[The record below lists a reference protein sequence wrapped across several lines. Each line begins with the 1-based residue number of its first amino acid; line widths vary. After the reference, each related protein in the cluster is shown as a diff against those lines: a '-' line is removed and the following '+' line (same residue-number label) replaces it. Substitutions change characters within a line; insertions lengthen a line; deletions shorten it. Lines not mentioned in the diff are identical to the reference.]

1 MRLTSRST
9 VRSSISLSSTG
20 VLVVQLAVS
29 SMVHG
34 SDHRYS
40 RLQHAACRATPRDA
54 LHARQEM
61 QGPCYGGAAGGAGGD
76 WLEVEMVLCGG
87 RGESV
92 AIRIS
97 VNLIIWYSVA
107 PS

>member
-1 MRLTSRST
+1 MHAGQHRVTLCTRDSRCR
-9 VRSSISLSSTG
+9 V
-20 VLVVQLAVS
+20 
-29 SMVHG
+29 
-34 SDHRYS
+34 
-40 RLQHAACRATPRDA
+40 RATVGQ
-54 LHARQEM
+54 LEEIEEI
-61 QGPCYGGAAGGAGGD
+61 